1 MTVSLA
7 SQNTV
12 RGPKALP
19 IVGNIPQLIKD
30 APKFFLEAQQNYGD
44 IFSYYIG
51 SKRVYFLLNPE
62 DIKYVLQ
69 DNYKNYSKNSNYQR
83 IKALVGEGLLTSE
96 GETWFRNRRLAQP
109 VFHRQKIHGFAE
121 MMVDRCLAM
130 LETWEGYYQR
140 GEALNMQAQM
150 MRLTLGIIGEA
161 LFSEEV
167 SGDAARV
174 SEALG
179 FALEHTNN
187 LILSPFPFTAKLPT
201 PANLKFKHSTA
212 TLDEIIYRIIDKRRT
227 ELKAGA
233 EDKGDLLSMLLQAQ
247 DADSGA
253 QMNDKELRD
262 EAMTLFLAGHET
274 TATSLTWLSYL
285 LCKHPE
291 VYQKLQQEID
301 EVLAGCRVTYNDL
314 EKLPYTRM
322 VIDEALRLYPP
333 AWIIGRQPIADDT
346 LPSGIK
352 VSKGQD
358 ISISP
363 YVLHHHPQLWPEPE
377 RFLPERFLE
386 KPSRFAYLPFGGGPR
401 VCIGNHFA
409 LMEMGLVLVT
419 VLQGFGLELT
429 PNQHVQL
436 QTSITLRPK
445 NGPLSKPQKT
455 CLS

>member
-161 LFSEEV
+161 LPLV
-167 SGDAARV
+167 
-174 SEALG
+174 
-179 FALEHTNN
+179 
-187 LILSPFPFTAKLPT
+187 
-201 PANLKFKHSTA
+201 
-212 TLDEIIYRIIDKRRT
+212 RR
-227 ELKAGA
+227 
-233 EDKGDLLSMLLQAQ
+233 
-247 DADSGA
+247 
-253 QMNDKELRD
+253 
-262 EAMTLFLAGHET
+262 
-274 TATSLTWLSYL
+274 
-285 LCKHPE
+285 
-291 VYQKLQQEID
+291 
-301 EVLAGCRVTYNDL
+301 
-314 EKLPYTRM
+314 
-322 VIDEALRLYPP
+322 
-333 AWIIGRQPIADDT
+333 
-346 LPSGIK
+346 
-352 VSKGQD
+352 
-358 ISISP
+358 
-363 YVLHHHPQLWPEPE
+363 
-377 RFLPERFLE
+377 
-386 KPSRFAYLPFGGGPR
+386 
-401 VCIGNHFA
+401 
-409 LMEMGLVLVT
+409 
-419 VLQGFGLELT
+419 
-429 PNQHVQL
+429 
-436 QTSITLRPK
+436 
-445 NGPLSKPQKT
+445 
-455 CLS
+455 